1 MRPCHVG
8 MVIRQIVCTVRFARN
23 DFFFLDHFGN
33 EQGRRWFV
41 FVGDCGGSI
50 ESGSA
55 NVVGHDFCRF
65 CRRRFTG
72 CAPHCGAV
80 VGVFFGCACPGCA
93 MCDYCVKIMKRS
105 RIKNSC

>member
-8 MVIRQIVCTVRFARN
+8 MVIREIVCTVRFARN

-41 FVGDCGGSI
+41 FVGECGGSI

-65 CRRRFTG
+65 SRRRFTG

-80 VGVFFGCACPGCA
+80 AVAGVLL
-93 MCDYCVKIMKRS
+93 VVLVQVRVQ
-105 RIKNSC
+105 

>member
-1 MRPCHVG
+1 MEPRVRPCHVG

-50 ESGSA
+50 GGSA
-55 NVVGHDFCRF
+55 SVVGHDFCRF
-65 CRRRFTG
+65 RRRRFTG
-72 CAPHCGAV
+72 CAPHSGAV
-80 VGVFFGCACPGCA
+80 AVAGVLLVVLFQVVR
-93 MCDYCVKIMKRS
+93 DVR
-105 RIKNSC
+105 